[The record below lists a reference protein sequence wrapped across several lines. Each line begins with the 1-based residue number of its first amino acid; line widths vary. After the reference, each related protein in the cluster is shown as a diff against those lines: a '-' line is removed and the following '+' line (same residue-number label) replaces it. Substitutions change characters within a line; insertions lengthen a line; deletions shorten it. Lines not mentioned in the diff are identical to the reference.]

1 MYYAYKF
8 AKQSRDY
15 NCNVPVWYQMSK
27 NFLIIYYPQSHRI
40 LYSVNFLSNTIHI
53 YIYIYY
59 LMHHM
64 AQEKKKKT
72 RTLQKEVHGQ
82 NYSPEQCLLRQMYS

>member
-1 MYYAYKF
+1 MYYAYIF

-53 YIYIYY
+53 YIHILFDASYGTRK
-59 LMHHM
+59 
-64 AQEKKKKT
+64 EKKT

-82 NYSPEQCLLRQMYS
+82 NYSPEQCLLRQIYS